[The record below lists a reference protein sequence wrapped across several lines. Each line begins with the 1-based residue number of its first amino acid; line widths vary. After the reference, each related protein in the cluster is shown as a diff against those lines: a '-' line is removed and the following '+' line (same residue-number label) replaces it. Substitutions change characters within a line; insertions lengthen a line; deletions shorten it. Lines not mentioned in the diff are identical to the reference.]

1 MLTVV
6 LRILYSA
13 FAAASA
19 LLQPVNWRLVHSN
32 ALTENLLLP
41 THGLRY
47 LLLGVWERFD
57 TLWYLHIAVHG
68 YDRPESVVFFPLYPG
83 LIRSLSV
90 AISPTAAALLIS
102 SVSAFFVFWG
112 LQELLRT
119 DYPAKV
125 ADRSMM
131 LCAVWPASF
140 IFFAGYA
147 ESLLLALIVW
157 SLCVARRDRWAAA
170 VALGLA
176 AALTK
181 AVGVVVVVPLLIMA
195 LRRRPM
201 IMLATLLVPLGPFG
215 YVGYLRWTG
224 RGWLGAAYGQ
234 FWRTL
239 MASPWSTF
247 WAGVSTLVHAPNAI
261 LMMNLFFLML
271 VCALAALSRARM
283 EYLLYAA
290 VALGMALC
298 KETTPPLQSMMRYV
312 LIVFPAFAGLARWFD
327 GPRGSSRFRLV
338 CAVLFA
344 VNLGLLWLFTGW
356 SLVV

>member
-1 MLTVV
+1 
-6 LRILYSA
+6 
-13 FAAASA
+13 
-19 LLQPVNWRLVHSN
+19 
-32 ALTENLLLP
+32 
-41 THGLRY
+41 
-47 LLLGVWERFD
+47 
-57 TLWYLHIAVHG
+57 
-68 YDRPESVVFFPLYPG
+68 
-83 LIRSLSV
+83 
-90 AISPTAAALLIS
+90 
-102 SVSAFFVFWG
+102 
-112 LQELLRT
+112 
-119 DYPAKV
+119 
-125 ADRSMM
+125 
-131 LCAVWPASF
+131 
-140 IFFAGYA
+140 
-147 ESLLLALIVW
+147 
-157 SLCVARRDRWAAA
+157 
-170 VALGLA
+170 
-176 AALTK
+176 
-181 AVGVVVVVPLLIMA
+181 
-195 LRRRPM
+195 
-201 IMLATLLVPLGPFG
+201 
-215 YVGYLRWTG
+215 
-224 RGWLGAAYGQ
+224 
-234 FWRTL
+234 